1 MKCFHVSNF
10 IAVLGL
16 LFAYLW
22 AGFEGVFI
30 TALLIFMEVSLSF
43 DNAVVNATILK
54 DMSEKWQKR
63 FLTWGMV
70 IAVFGMRLLFP
81 ILLVSFATELSV
93 LEVTTLALEKPD
105 EYSKHILASNVQI
118 AAFGGMFLLMV
129 FLHFIFDESR
139 EIHWLGKI
147 EKKLSKAGKLEAVE
161 IVMAL
166 SVLIGLHSFLP
177 DSDKLNALFYGVV
190 GVLLYVVI
198 NSIMTLIM
206 GKENASANKE
216 LIKYGAK
223 SGLMGFLYLEVLDMS
238 FSLDGVVGAFAISKD
253 VVIIMLG
260 LGVGAMFVRSLT
272 IYLVRKNTLK
282 NYIFLEHGA
291 HYGIGALAVIMLI
304 STMLHISEVVTG
316 LIGGGF
322 IAVSLWSSIIYNRK
336 NLS

>member
-1 MKCFHVSNF
+1 MRHFYVSH
-10 IAVLGL
+10 IITIIGL
-16 LFAYLW
+16 LLAYLW
-22 AGFEGVFI
+22 AGAEGVFI
-30 TALLIFMEVSLSF
+30 AALLMFMEVSLSF

-54 DMSEKWQKR
+54 DMSVKWQQR

-70 IAVFGMRLLFP
+70 IAVFGMRLVFP
-81 ILLVSFATELSV
+81 VLLVSFATGLPIF
-93 LEVTTLALEKPD
+93 EVTHLAFQNPE

-129 FLHFIFDESR
+129 FLHFIFDEGR

-147 EKKLSKAGKLEAVE
+147 EQKLAKAGKLEAVE
-161 IVMAL
+161 VVVAFSIL
-166 SVLIGLHSFLP
+166 LFLQSFLP
-177 DSDKLNALFYGVV
+177 DADKLNALFYGLI

-198 NSIMTLIM
+198 NSVMLLIS
-206 GKENASANKE
+206 GKEDDATNKV
-216 LIKYGAK
+216 IAK

-282 NYIFLEHGA
+282 NYIFLDHGA

-304 STMLHISEVVTG
+304 STMGHISEVITG
-316 LIGGGF
+316 LIGGGL
-322 IAVSLWSSIIYNRK
+322 IVISLWSSIRYNK
-336 NLS
+336 KQLN